1 MVSDTV
7 KLGAL
12 VAAIT
17 LALVAE
23 SDAQGKPR
31 MRSHTAT
38 EAQDVRLVTVNR
50 SVKGGEVTVKVS
62 AGAVKIRA
70 NGIPTHAVGQFP
82 NRGNPHA
89 ISAQRYNF
97 AADKGQV
104 ADMARIFGLSGLF
117 GVGLNGVPFDPGAAE
132 FWKGNPNS
140 GWQYEAL
147 GGAVRLGLDENHAH
161 VQPSGAYHYHGL
173 PWGLMEQL
181 GWSAQQESPL
191 IGYAADGFPI
201 YALNAT
207 VNGKVVE
214 MRSSYRLKPGSRPGG
229 SQPSGV
235 YDGAFVQDY
244 MYLAG
249 SGSLDECNGAEVVT
263 AGYPKG
269 TYAYFLTEEFPV
281 IPRCLKGDADRS
293 FAKRRRRG

>member
-12 VAAIT
+12 AGAII
-17 LALVAE
+17 LAMVVQGG
-23 SDAQGKPR
+23 AQGRPP
-31 MRSHTAT
+31 MRVHTAT
-38 EAQDVRLVTVNR
+38 EAQELQLVPASR
-50 SVKGGEVTVKVS
+50 SVQGGKVTVKDS
-62 AGAVKIRA
+62 GDAVKIRA

-82 NRGNPHA
+82 NRGNPHK
-89 ISAQRYNF
+89 ITAQRYNF
-97 AADKGQV
+97 EAEKGQ
-104 ADMARIFGLSGLF
+104 AASLARAYGLAGLF
-117 GVGLNGVPFDPGAAE
+117 GAGLNGVPFDPGAAE

-173 PWGLMEQL
+173 PWGLMKQL
-181 GWSAQQESPL
+181 GWSARSESPL
-191 IGYAADGFPI
+191 IGYAADGFPV
-201 YALNAT
+201 YALTAR

-214 MRSSYRLKPGSRPGG
+214 MTSSYRLKQGRRPGG
-229 SQPSGV
+229 SQPSGR

-244 MYLAG
+244 RYVAG
-249 SGSLDECNGAEVVT
+249 SGTLDECNGARVVT
-263 AGYPKG
+263 ADYPQG
-269 TYAYFLTEEFPV
+269 TYAYFLTEDFPV

-293 FAKRRRRG
+293 FAKRRPR